1 MSKKEKLSF
10 TGHDSFHCRSFWLKK
25 GIDFIQ
31 NNGQFNDNAVVELG
45 VGRNMV
51 NAVRYWLRCFDMTDE
66 QDNLNDIA
74 RQIFDNTEG
83 FDAYVEDKGTM
94 WLLHYLLVTKGR
106 ASIYS
111 IVFNQFRKE
120 RIEFSKEQLIQY
132 L

>member
-1 MSKKEKLSF
+1 
-10 TGHDSFHCRSFWLKK
+10 
-25 GIDFIQ
+25 
-31 NNGQFNDNAVVELG
+31 
-45 VGRNMV
+45 MV